1 MDNDSVM
8 LRPGTLWPA
17 LIERS
22 RRALAGGALLPI
34 DTEQRII
41 EDGGVAFLV
50 RRVSSLAHK
59 DQQRRTAIMGSGEK
73 SRNPFLPYEAELCV
87 GAVSPTHVCLLNKF
101 NVIDH
106 HLLIVTREFEHQETL
121 LDRSDFAALAAC
133 MAEIDGL
140 AFYNGGAA
148 AGASQPHKHLQIVPL
163 PLAAGLPAVPIE
175 PLFESVRGASGLS
188 SVPALPFR
196 HGFAWIDQALFAD
209 PSGAAAALGALY
221 DAMLAAVGVHGV
233 QAGGETRQSAPYNL
247 LLTRR
252 WMLLVPR
259 SRERFDSISV
269 NALGFAGS
277 LFVRDDEQ
285 LTAIER
291 VGPLALLTAV
301 AG

>member
-1 MDNDSVM
+1 MDNDPVM
-8 LRPGTLWPA
+8 LRAGTLWPA
-17 LIERS
+17 VVERS
-22 RRALAGGALLPI
+22 RRALACGALLPI
-34 DTEQRII
+34 ETEQVLVA
-41 EDGGVAFLV
+41 DGGVEFVV

-59 DQQRRTAIMGSGEK
+59 DRQRRAAIAGRGEK

-87 GAVSPTHVCLLNKF
+87 GAVSATHVCLLNKF

-106 HLLIVTREFEHQETL
+106 HLLIVTRDFAHQETL
-121 LDRSDFAALAAC
+121 LDRADFPALAIC

-163 PLAAGLPAVPIE
+163 PIAAGLPAVPIE
-175 PLFESVRGASGLS
+175 PLFQSVPAVPGSGT
-188 SVPALPFR
+188 VPALPFR
-196 HGFAWIDQALFAD
+196 HAFVRLDPALFAD
-209 PSGAAAALGALY
+209 PSAAAAALAVHYEEL
-221 DAMLAAVGVHGV
+221 LAAAGVHGV
-233 QAGGETRQSAPYNL
+233 QVGGERRQSAPYNL

-285 LTAIER
+285 LAAIER

-301 AG
+301 AC